1 MLNALLVLLYKWKL
15 FLFLLVFQH
24 DARAQQ
30 QQQQRWLSS
39 LPLSLSVF
47 LSGSHSCRR
56 EAHGFELL

>member
-1 MLNALLVLLYKWKL
+1 MLNALLVLLYKWKQ

-30 QQQQRWLSS
+30 QRQRWLSS